1 VKNGDRTFTLSS
13 DGERGIDM
21 RDSLAQASV
30 KVAIP
35 ATLPTSAAL
44 RSASVTQ
51 ETLPGADA
59 AKLER
64 LTAYAGGKFPLV
76 GSLVWSDQEL
86 GWIADWRIDFEGKP
100 YRWQIRG
107 VSFDDAFRNAIR
119 GAAQVLSGNG
129 NPD

>member
-1 VKNGDRTFTLSS
+1 VRNGDRTFVLSS

-21 RDSLAQASV
+21 RDSLASASL

-35 ATLPTSAAL
+35 TTLPDSAGL
-44 RSASVTQ
+44 SSAGLTQ
-51 ETLPGADA
+51 ETLPTADA
-59 AKLER
+59 ATLEEIAK
-64 LTAYAGGKFPLV
+64 TAGGDYALV
-76 GSLVWSDQEL
+76 GSLVWSDEEL
-86 GWIADWRIDFEGKP
+86 GWIADWTIAAKGQDYK
-100 YRWQIRG
+100 WQIRG